1 MCLIR
6 HNDFDFQGDMK
17 TTYKGRVM
25 THWACLI
32 CYRTFPLIFRG
43 ILEKMNLQLISLVV
57 FPVSVKIFAFFF
69 FYRVLT
75 ELVSKMRDMQMDKT
89 ELGCL
94 RAIVLFNP
102 GTVMY
107 T

>member
-6 HNDFDFQGDMK
+6 HNDFDSQGNMK
-17 TTYKGRVM
+17 TKYKGGAM

-32 CYRTFPLIFRG
+32 CYRIFPDIFRG
-43 ILEKMNLQLISLVV
+43 ILEKMNLQLISLVLL
-57 FPVSVKIFAFFF
+57 PVPLS
-69 FYRVLT
+69 YRVLT